1 MAISKSTFTKDL
13 LAKLMRGIA
22 KTSIAPVTDGS
33 VTFSS
38 STFANAGQIFSIED
52 SLSIEWSEPTI
63 TEVRVDQGLQT
74 IAMDIEKGDITF
86 SANYPTVASAAI
98 SELFKCSS
106 GAVSITSADGVAYSG
121 TGVFLEPKTTEV
133 SVLIEDMNE
142 EYSIAFA
149 RVSLT
154 ARLAYDN
161 DTKVWYIGLDG
172 RVLNNL
178 ADGQPDAVVSEKV
191 TNG

>member
-106 GAVSITSADGVAYSG
+106 GAVSITSADGVA
-121 TGVFLEPKTTEV
+121 
-133 SVLIEDMNE
+133 
-142 EYSIAFA
+142 
-149 RVSLT
+149 
-154 ARLAYDN
+154 
-161 DTKVWYIGLDG
+161 
-172 RVLNNL
+172 
-178 ADGQPDAVVSEKV
+178 
-191 TNG
+191 